1 LLSYSSKTQLKY
13 PRTLYLKVE
22 QASTLHQFEKIVYKP
37 IPVRELL
44 LEMKNL
50 SELMIDLAYSA
61 ALYNDKDLAEDVLA
75 LESRVD
81 SLSYLL
87 DMEIMIAARDAK
99 DAEGLIGVSIV
110 AASTDK
116 ISDAAADIAAIVTR
130 NIGIHPIIGEIF
142 KKVEER
148 LMKVTVK
155 PNSEIIKQMIGE
167 LNLAARMGVDIIAI
181 RRNNDWILNP
191 KKTETVFQGDILITR
206 GAPSGIE
213 EFKDLAEGKLATLDT
228 EKRAK
233 FEEIVSRFV
242 ELKDTSELMIDL
254 AYSSLMLN
262 SKELAEEVERLE
274 ERMDQLHTDF
284 ELLALTSDFKKEEA
298 SGFLGLIRLGV
309 ATEKIADAAADMAEV
324 VLRGIEPHP
333 ILKLT
338 IKEAEETVTQACV
351 TADSPLVGKSLKEA
365 RVHEETGMW
374 VLVIKRNDNCVRPR
388 GDSKIAS
395 GDVLVASGYAEG
407 ADALK
412 NLASPTQTCNV
423 E

>member
-1 LLSYSSKTQLKY
+1 
-13 PRTLYLKVE
+13 
-22 QASTLHQFEKIVYKP
+22 
-37 IPVRELL
+37 
-44 LEMKNL
+44 MKNL
-50 SELMIDLAYSA
+50 SELMIDLAYSS

-81 SLSYLL
+81 YLSYLL
-87 DMEIMIAARDAK
+87 DMEIMVAARDAK
-99 DAEGLIGVSIV
+99 DAESLIGVSIV
-110 AASTDK
+110 AASVDK

-130 NIGIHPIIGEIF
+130 NIGVHPIVGEIF
-142 KKVEER
+142 EKVEEH

-155 PNSEIIKQMIGE
+155 PNSQIIKKNIGE

-181 RRNNDWILNP
+181 RRNHDWILNP
-191 KKTETVFQGDILITR
+191 KEEETVFQGDILITR
-206 GAPSGIE
+206 GAPLGIK
-213 EFKDLAEGKLATLDT
+213 EFKNLAEGKLAMLDT
-228 EKRAK
+228 DKRAK

-242 ELKDTSELMIDL
+242 ELKDTSELMMDL

-262 SKELAEEVERLE
+262 SKELAEEVEGLE

-298 SGFLGLIRLGV
+298 SGFLGLIRLGI

-324 VLRGIEPHP
+324 VLREIEPHP

-351 TADSPLVGKSLKEA
+351 TADSSLVGKSLKEA
-365 RVHEETGMW
+365 RVNEETGMW
-374 VLVIKRNDNCVRPR
+374 VLVIKRNEKCIRPR
-388 GDSKIAS
+388 GESKITA
-395 GDVLVASGYAEG
+395 GDILVASGYAEG
-407 ADALK
+407 ADDLK
-412 NLASPTQTCNV
+412 RLASPTQTCDI

>member
-1 LLSYSSKTQLKY
+1 MPK
-13 PRTLYLKVE
+13 
-22 QASTLHQFEKIVYKP
+22 FERIEYKP

-81 SLSYLL
+81 TLAYLL
-87 DMEIMIAARDAK
+87 NMELMVVSRDPK
-99 DAEGLIGVSIV
+99 DAEALVGISKV
-110 AASTDK
+110 ASSTDK

-130 NIGIHPIIGEIF
+130 NIGIHPIVGEIF
-142 KKVEER
+142 EKVEER

-155 PNSEIIKQMIGE
+155 GNSAIVNKSIDE
-167 LNLAARMGVDIIAI
+167 LDLAAEMGVDIIAI
-181 RRNNDWILNP
+181 RRNKDWILDP
-191 KKTETVFQGDILITR
+191 EDTERVLQGDILITR
-206 GAPSGIE
+206 GTSLGIE
-213 EFKDLAEGKLATLDT
+213 KFKDLAEGELAKLGV
-228 EKRAK
+228 EERAK

-242 ELKDTSELMIDL
+242 ELKDTSELMLDL
-254 AYSSLMLN
+254 AYSSLLLN
-262 SKELAEEVERLE
+262 SKELAEEVEHLE
-274 ERMDQLHTDF
+274 ERMDQMHTDF

-309 ATEKIADAAADMAEV
+309 ATEKIADAAADIAEV

-338 IKEAEETVTQACV
+338 IKEAEETVAQACV
-351 TADSPLVGKSLKEA
+351 TADSPLVNKTLKEA

-374 VLVIKRNDNCVRPR
+374 VLVIKRGEGCLRPR
-388 GDSKIAS
+388 ADSKIQA
-395 GDVLVASGYAEG
+395 GDVLVASGYADG
-407 ADALK
+407 ADDLK
-412 NLASPTQTCNV
+412 KLASPAQVCSV